1 MNRVKKNQSNN
12 IQQYD
17 IQNKEFQIP
26 NQTKE

>member
-17 IQNKEFQIP
+17 NQKKEFQIP